1 MADNDNNLV
10 FTVSSDMSAAQR
22 GLNKFVTDVGT
33 STAQISKKFEAA
45 GAKIDASTTA
55 LQMRINGIVGLG
67 TKSTKEWTGALADQ
81 GRELERLRA
90 RYSPLFATLNNYK
103 TAVAEIK
110 RAHAVGAISAN
121 EMTAAISRERQ
132 AALASTAALKGRNAA
147 LVAANDTGGGVG
159 GNAGFRRQNLGYQAF
174 DIGQGLASGMPLGM
188 IAAQQG
194 PQIAQLYAGN
204 GGVKGALKDV
214 AAIAGAAAASVG
226 ALPLALA
233 TAGAAAL
240 AYFKLTEKSAKTVD
254 EVLKEHQE
262 NIKALGDAYGVAEE
276 KARSYSAADRAVA
289 TAATQGSLEELN
301 KQQVQ
306 SARELRKQFG
316 SMQTPGRGGQAFFN
330 LFPDYKPF
338 ASAFQDLDNGIRKGR
353 VEGEKFIDA
362 ISEIARINPQYDE
375 FANKILKSAKEFL
388 QLNTEVSKTK
398 DLLTQIGTLSPLD
411 PLGVFNPQRA
421 IDEKA
426 ARTPSQTQQ
435 LQAQRDALKQSAMAR
450 TVAEREAAAKASAAA
465 QFNADENPT
474 DRENRI
480 AMAGY
485 EARLQAERQLADA
498 QRERAMG
505 LPRILPDQQL
515 EIDLIGKTGGAAVAL
530 RKEYELISALKDEAA
545 RNGTKVDQAEID
557 AIKEKTRQLG
567 QLTDTYNKLKLQ
579 QDLLLD
585 ARFNSLSKQ
594 DQQIT
599 TVLRQYGLSE
609 DLNSNEAGQI
619 RKSLNIE
626 DARSELK
633 SFFGDFKDALLNNG
647 GDIGK
652 AFAESISNSLL
663 NATSKIWDRWIDT
676 FVNQLIGTPSVGGA
690 AASNGSGLGALFS
703 GLFSGGSTKGAAGSV
718 TSSSVTALSGSIS
731 DYARAIQSIE
741 SGGNYGA
748 LGPVTKSG
756 DRAYGAYQVM
766 GANIPSW
773 TQGALGKS
781 LTSSEF
787 LSSKSAQDAV
797 FEKYFGASVS
807 KFGNPQDAASVWFT
821 GRPLSKGAGAS
832 DILGT
837 TGSEYVD
844 KFTKSLGSASD
855 AINVQMGRTTE
866 SAASLGKLA
875 TSTGTA
881 TDGLGQLGNGLGQ
894 FGNTLSS
901 ASANGGSGGGFFDWL
916 GKLFGGGAF
925 TPIGAQATLA
935 ASGGIGLYAD
945 GGHVSGPGGPT
956 SDDVPAMLSNGE
968 YVINASSTRRHRRL
982 LDAINSG
989 SIARFASGGLVRG
1002 SASRAS
1008 GGSGGGGVVVN
1019 IQNNSSAQIKQQ
1031 SRETSNGTQIDVVI
1045 DELVADKMSTPGS
1058 RSRGAMA
1065 SQFGLK
1071 GGLAR
1076 R

>member
-22 GLNKFVTDVGT
+22 GLSKFVTDVGT
-33 STAQISKKFEAA
+33 STAQIAKKFEAA
-45 GAKIDASTTA
+45 GAQIDRSTTA
-55 LQMRINGIVGLG
+55 LQTRINMVVGLG
-67 TKSTKEWTGALADQ
+67 SKATKEWTGALADQ
-81 GRELERLRA
+81 GKELERLRA

-110 RAHAVGAISAN
+110 RAHAIGAISAG
-121 EMTAAISRERQ
+121 EMTAALSRERQ
-132 AALASTAALKGRNAA
+132 AALASTAAIKGRNSA
-147 LVAANDTGGGVG
+147 LVAANDSAGGVG
-159 GNAGFRRQNLGYQAF
+159 SRRQVLGYQAF

-254 EVLKEHQE
+254 EVLKEHSE

-276 KARSYSAADRAVA
+276 KAKAYTAADRAVA
-289 TAATQGSLEELN
+289 TAATHGSLEDLN
-301 KQQVQ
+301 KKQVEA
-306 SARELRKQFG
+306 ARELRKQFG
-316 SMQTPGRGGQAFFN
+316 SMQAPGRGGQSFFN

-338 ASAFQDLDNGIRKGR
+338 AGAFQDLDNGIRKGR

-375 FANKILKSAKEFL
+375 FANKILKSAKQFL

-421 IDEKA
+421 LDEKA

-435 LQAQRDALKQSAMAR
+435 LQAQREAMRQQAFAR

-465 QFNADENPT
+465 QYNPDENPT

-485 EARLQAERQLADA
+485 QARLDSERQLADA
-498 QRERAMG
+498 QRERERG
-505 LPRILPDQQL
+505 LARILPDQQL

-530 RKEYELISALKDEAA
+530 RKEYELISALKEEAA
-545 RNGTKVDQAEID
+545 RNGTKVDDAEIA
-557 AIKEKTRQLG
+557 AIKEKAKQLG

-609 DLNSNEAGQI
+609 DLNSNEAGAI
-619 RKSLNIE
+619 RRSLNIE
-626 DARSELK
+626 DAREELK

-652 AFAESISNSLL
+652 AFAESISNALL
-663 NATSKIWDRWIDT
+663 NSASKIWDKWIDQ
-676 FVNQLIGTPSVGGA
+676 FVNQLI
-690 AASNGSGLGALFS
+690 
-703 GLFSGGSTKGAAGSV
+703 
-718 TSSSVTALSGSIS
+718 SSVTGNASSGGGNSVGSAIGKAIVGEVSSKAPVTPVTRAPLGDIASYIS
-731 DYARAIQSIE
+731 DAAIKRGIDPDIALRVAKSEGGLSSWNMQSNYFKNGVQEQSFGPFQLYKGGGLGNAFMAKTGLDPAYAAN
-741 SGGNYGA
+741 GPAGVDFALDYAKKNGWGAWYGA
-748 LGPVTKSG
+748 GKAGIG
-756 DRAYGAYQVM
+756 D
-766 GANIPSW
+766 
-773 TQGALGKS
+773 
-781 LTSSEF
+781 
-787 LSSKSAQDAV
+787 
-797 FEKYFGASVS
+797 FEGINAS
-807 KFGNPQDAASVWFT
+807 
-821 GRPLSKGAGAS
+821 
-832 DILGT
+832 
-837 TGSEYVD
+837 VD
-844 KFTKSLGSASD
+844 KFSKSLGGASE
-855 AINVQMGRTTE
+855 AINVQFRRTTD
-866 SAASLGKLA
+866 AASGLGKLA
-875 TSTGTA
+875 TSTDSA
-881 TDGLGQLGNGLGQ
+881 TDGLGQLGTGLNNFGQ
-894 FGNTLSS
+894 KLSTS
-901 ASANGGSGGGFFDWL
+901 FFPNAPTGGGGGGWL
-916 GKLFGGGAF
+916 SALFGGAF
-925 TPIGAQATLA
+925 VPNGAQATLA

-956 SDDVPAMLSNGE
+956 SDDIPAMLSNGE
-968 YVINASSTRRHRRL
+968 YVINASATRRHRRL

-989 SIARFASGGLVRG
+989 SIARFASGGLVRSG
-1002 SASRAS
+1002 SVRA
-1008 GGSGGGGVVVN
+1008 GGAGSGGGVVVN
-1019 IQNNSSAQIKQQ
+1019 IQNNTSSQIKQQ
-1031 SRETSNGTQIDVVI
+1031 SKETANGTQIDVVI

-1058 RSRGAMA
+1058 RSRVAMS

>member
-22 GLNKFVTDVGT
+22 GLNKFVSDVGA
-33 STAQISKKFEAA
+33 STTQIAKKFEAA

-67 TKSTKEWTGALADQ
+67 TRSTKEWTGALADQ
-81 GRELERLRA
+81 GKELERLRA

-103 TAVAEIK
+103 TAVADIK
-110 RAHAVGAISAN
+110 RAHAIGAISAT
-121 EMTAAISRERQ
+121 EMSAALSKERQ
-132 AALASTAALKGRNAA
+132 AALASTAAIKGRNAA
-147 LVAANDTGGGVG
+147 LVAANDTGGVG
-159 GNAGFRRQNLGYQAF
+159 SRRQVLGYQAF

-204 GGVKGALKDV
+204 GGVKGALKDA

-254 EVLKEHQE
+254 EALKEHQE

-276 KARSYSAADRAVA
+276 KARSYSAADKAVA

-388 QLNTEVSKTK
+388 KLNTEVSKTK

-421 IDEKA
+421 LDEKA

-498 QRERAMG
+498 QRERAAG
-505 LPRILPDQQL
+505 LARILPDQQL

-530 RKEYELISALKDEAA
+530 RKEYELISALKEEAA
-545 RNGTKVDQAEID
+545 RNGTKVDDAEIA
-557 AIKEKTRQLG
+557 AIKEKARQLG
-567 QLTDTYNKLKLQ
+567 QLTDTYNKLKFQ
-579 QDLLLD
+579 QDMLLD

-619 RKSLNIE
+619 RRSLNIE
-626 DARSELK
+626 DAREELK

-652 AFAESISNSLL
+652 AFAESISNALL
-663 NATSKIWDRWIDT
+663 NSASKIWDKWIDQ
-676 FVNQLIGTPSVGGA
+676 FVNQLIASVTGSATSGSGGGVGA
-690 AASNGSGLGALFS
+690 AIGKAIVGEVSGKAPVTPVTRAPLGDIASYISDGAIKRGIDPNIALRVARSEGGLSSWNMQSNYFKNGAQEQSFGPFQLYKGGGLGNAFMAKTGLDPAVAANGPAGVDFAL
-703 GLFSGGSTKGAAGSV
+703 
-718 TSSSVTALSGSIS
+718 
-731 DYARAIQSIE
+731 DYAKKNGWGAW
-741 SGGNYGA
+741 YGA
-748 LGPVTKSG
+748 GKAGIG
-756 DRAYGAYQVM
+756 DFEGINASVDK
-766 GANIPSW
+766 
-773 TQGALGKS
+773 L
-781 LTSSEF
+781 
-787 LSSKSAQDAV
+787 SKSFD
-797 FEKYFGASVS
+797 
-807 KFGNPQDAASVWFT
+807 
-821 GRPLSKGAGAS
+821 
-832 DILGT
+832 
-837 TGSEYVD
+837 
-844 KFTKSLGSASD
+844 SASD
-855 AINVQMGRTTE
+855 AIKVQMGRTTDV
-866 SAASLGKLA
+866 SSGLGKLA
-875 TSTGTA
+875 NSTGTA
-881 TDGLGQLGNGLGQ
+881 TDGLGQLGNGLNSFGQ
-894 FGNTLSS
+894 KLSTSFFPDAPTGGGGGWLSS
-901 ASANGGSGGGFFDWL
+901 L
-916 GKLFGGGAF
+916 LGAF
-925 TPIGAQATLA
+925 KPIGAQATLA
-935 ASGGIGLYAD
+935 FNGGIGLYAD
-945 GGHVSGPGGPT
+945 GGHVTGPGSGT
-956 SDDVPAMLSNGE
+956 SDDIPAMLSNGE
-968 YVINASSTRRHRRL
+968 YVINAASTRRHRRL

-989 SIARFASGGLVRG
+989 SIARFANGGLVRSG
-1002 SASRAS
+1002 SVRGGS
-1008 GGSGGGGVVVN
+1008 GGSSGGGVVVN
-1019 IQNNSSAQIKQQ
+1019 IQNNSSSQIKQQ
-1031 SRETSNGTQIDVVI
+1031 SKETANGTQIDVVI

-1058 RSRGAMA
+1058 RSRVAMT

>member
-22 GLNKFVTDVGT
+22 GLNKFVSDVGT
-33 STAQISKKFEAA
+33 STNQIAKKFEAA

-55 LQMRINGIVGLG
+55 LQTRINMVVGLG
-67 TKSTKEWTGALADQ
+67 SKATKEWTGALADQ
-81 GRELERLRA
+81 GKELERLRA

-110 RAHAVGAISAN
+110 RAHAIGAISAT
-121 EMTAAISRERQ
+121 EMTAALSRERQ
-132 AALASTAALKGRNAA
+132 AALASTAAIKGRNTA
-147 LVAANDTGGGVG
+147 LVAANDSAGGVG
-159 GNAGFRRQNLGYQAF
+159 SRRQVLGYQAF

-254 EVLKEHQE
+254 EVLKEHSE

-276 KARSYSAADRAVA
+276 KAKAYTAADRAVA
-289 TAATQGSLEELN
+289 TAATQGSLEDLN
-301 KQQVQ
+301 KKQVEA
-306 SARELRKQFG
+306 ARELRKQFG
-316 SMQTPGRGGQAFFN
+316 SMQAPGRGGQSFFN

-338 ASAFQDLDNGIRKGR
+338 AGAFQDLDNGIRKGR

-375 FANKILKSAKEFL
+375 FANKILKSAKQFL

-421 IDEKA
+421 LDEKA

-435 LQAQRDALKQSAMAR
+435 LQAQREAMRQQAFAR

-465 QFNADENPT
+465 QYNPDENPT

-485 EARLQAERQLADA
+485 QARLESERQLADA
-498 QRERAMG
+498 QRERERG
-505 LPRILPDQQL
+505 LARILPDQQL

-530 RKEYELISALKDEAA
+530 RKEYELISAIKEEAA
-545 RNGTKVDQAEID
+545 RNGTKVDDAEIA
-557 AIKEKTRQLG
+557 AIKEKAKQLG

-579 QDLLLD
+579 QDLLMD
-585 ARFNSLSKQ
+585 MRFNSLSKQ

-599 TVLRQYGLSE
+599 TVLRQYGLPE
-609 DLNSNEAGQI
+609 DLNSSEAGQI
-619 RKSLNIE
+619 RQSLNIE

-633 SFFGDFKDALLNNG
+633 SFLGDFKDALLHNG

-652 AFAESISNSLL
+652 AFAESISNALL
-663 NATSKIWDRWIDT
+663 NSASKIWDKWIDT
-676 FVNQLIGTPSVGGA
+676 FVNQLIGTPAVGGA

-703 GLFSGGSTKGAAGSV
+703 GLFGGAAKSAGSV
-718 TSSSVTALSGSIS
+718 GGAARVSSAGGAVDLASKLLGQNENANTGSINAFLKQGGVDLDSAQTAWCAAFVNSSLKQIGVNGSGSNVATSFLNWGTKIDPSQILRGDVLVQNRGLGAGQVGGHVGFATGATRVSGGQQQLEMLSGNLSNGVGKEWVDAMS
-731 DYARAIQSIE
+731 VQAR
-741 SGGNYGA
+741 
-748 LGPVTKSG
+748 
-756 DRAYGAYQVM
+756 RA
-766 GANIPSW
+766 
-773 TQGALGKS
+773 T
-781 LTSSEF
+781 
-787 LSSKSAQDAV
+787 
-797 FEKYFGASVS
+797 
-807 KFGNPQDAASVWFT
+807 DAASSLAKMANT
-821 GRPLSKGAGAS
+821 AG
-832 DILGT
+832 
-837 TGSEYVD
+837 
-844 KFTKSLGSASD
+844 
-855 AINVQMGRTTE
+855 N
-866 SAASLGKLA
+866 
-875 TSTGTA
+875 A
-881 TDGLGQLGNGLGQ
+881 TDGLGQLGNGLTNFGQ
-894 FGNTLSS
+894 KLSTSFFPS
-901 ASANGGSGGGFFDWL
+901 APSGGGGGMFDWL
-916 GKLFGGGAF
+916 GKLFGGAF

-935 ASGGIGLYAD
+935 ANGGIGLYAD

-956 SDDVPAMLSNGE
+956 SDDIPAMLSNGE
-968 YVINASSTRRHRRL
+968 YVINASATRRHRRL

-989 SIARFASGGLVRG
+989 SIARFANGGLVRNG
-1002 SASRAS
+1002 STRA
-1008 GGSGGGGVVVN
+1008 GGSGSGGGVVVK

-1031 SRETSNGTQIDVVI
+1031 SKETANGTQIDVVI

-1058 RSRGAMA
+1058 RSRTAMQ
-1065 SQFGLK
+1065 SQFALK